1 MTSRE
6 FAGFRKKI
14 GKSQRDMAR
23 LLGLSIK
30 AVHSYEQGWRKIPC
44 SVERQVF
51 FLYSR
56 HPGSLRRPLVCW
68 STKDCP
74 PDQKLHCPAWEF
86 RCGTLCWFISGTFC
100 QGAVQKSWKD
110 KIKICRNCEV
120 FLPLFEGVLE
130 TLGDDGPQRESQ
142 TDKSRQPDQD

>member
-30 AVHSYEQGWRKIPC
+30 AVHSYEQGWRKIPG

-51 FLYSR
+51 FLYSMHR
-56 HPGSLRRPLVCW
+56 GYPPPAHCLLVGQELPAGSKTSLSRLGVSLRSPLLVHQRDLLPGG
-68 STKDCP
+68 SPK
-74 PDQKLHCPAWEF
+74 KL
-86 RCGTLCWFISGTFC
+86 
-100 QGAVQKSWKD
+100 
-110 KIKICRNCEV
+110 
-120 FLPLFEGVLE
+120 EG
-130 TLGDDGPQRESQ
+130 
-142 TDKSRQPDQD
+142 